1 MEEWVEVI
9 RTKLG
14 EMGKLHPN
22 GNLYSKVP
30 PPSQPPK
37 PPSGRNPM
45 SPLPQ
50 PPVPASEEN
59 NNSASNGSDNMQTTG
74 SSVLPGVI
82 GDNRPGARTSIVD
95 ASDESNQTFTTSIYL
110 NQTPP
115 TQPRATSASGSNSAQ
130 PQAPNT
136 SSSPQSVSNHCE
148 NNNSSPTT
156 R

>member
-1 MEEWVEVI
+1 MFPLAVCQHVSPSLVPADNEWSFVVNFETVAIRFSTNSRQVMEEWVEVI

-14 EMGKLHPN
+14 EMGILNPK

-59 NNSASNGSDNMQTTG
+59 NNSTSNGSGREDIQTTG

-82 GDNRPGARTSIVD
+82 SKSKGNKQLYYGGGWVKP
-95 ASDESNQTFTTSIYL
+95 
-110 NQTPP
+110 
-115 TQPRATSASGSNSAQ
+115 
-130 PQAPNT
+130 
-136 SSSPQSVSNHCE
+136 
-148 NNNSSPTT
+148 
-156 R
+156 